1 MIFQYP
7 VVALGIA
14 IATIATQAAG
24 VYCEFESKT
33 HFAKLWVSL
42 LYLFFTLHSSQTY

>member
-7 VVALGIA
+7 VVAFCIA

-24 VYCEFESKT
+24 VYCQFESKT
-33 HFAKLWVSL
+33 NFAKLWVSCL
-42 LYLFFTLHSSQTY
+42 CHLSTFRNNC